1 MKNKIK
7 MLLAITVFAVIGLS
21 LVGCDEA
28 KDSYTNSYTYSF
40 INNSSYTVNIDCPDL
55 NPSKFSV
62 SPSTFKRATSSK
74 TYIQIIY
81 TPANYVKGVAGDGSF
96 TFTNK

>member
-1 MKNKIK
+1 MRQKILIRI
-7 MLLAITVFAVIGLS
+7 LLLITL
-21 LVGCDEA
+21 L
-28 KDSYTNSYTYSF
+28 N
-40 INNSSYTVNIDCPDL
+40 TVNIDCPDL

-62 SPSTFKRATSSK
+62 SAGTFKRATSSK

-81 TPANYVKGVAGDGSF
+81 SPSNYVKAVAGDGSF